1 MKNKTKRYITGFD
14 GLRALA
20 VIGILL
26 FHLMPTKI
34 FGGWLGVPLFFVIS
48 GYLITDLLIQEY
60 DRTGGIAPLQFYK
73 RRLKRLYPALIVMLL
88 ITTAVILLFD
98 KELMYNLRYI
108 ILTNVTYTYN
118 FWAIN
123 NGQSYFQQFA
133 GESPFTHLWSLAIEG
148 QFYFIWPFIV
158 WFLLKKNLKKYHI
171 SLTLLIISIISALLM
186 GILYHPS
193 AINRVYYGTDTRIFA
208 IVIGAAL
215 AFVWPSMRLAQYPK
229 KETRRYL
236 NAIGTGAFIM
246 MVVGMIFL
254 NGQAAATYKGLMYLF
269 TLDVAVLVAVT
280 AHPAS
285 WYSKLLDQKVLN
297 YLGTRSYS
305 IYLYQL
311 PIFIFYEKFI
321 PHYQPTL
328 FHMVIEVVLVFLV
341 SELSYRYIE
350 NVFRYGVQW
359 HQVNDW
365 LLQSRNRFFIVTTP
379 ITVFL
384 LFIAFGLTDKRAG
397 LPQPPTQLQQ
407 KLTKNITEVDKRNK
421 LADQEEKA
429 SKHEKKMGVSQKL
442 SKEDQ
447 KIVSDYH
454 VKPTQYLAFK
464 AMSFTA
470 IGDSV
475 MLDAGPY
482 LQDSNPKIH
491 VDAEV
496 GRQAY
501 QATDIVADMAQNDK
515 LAANVLM
522 GLGTNGDIKRHDLD
536 LMMKSIGK
544 KRQVYWMNNF
554 VQSKPWQNSNNQM
567 LEAAQKDYKNLHVID
582 WYSLAKK
589 NTNWLADDGV
599 HQGQIG
605 DFNYVRL
612 LIEKTAEVNHIK

>member
-1 MKNKTKRYITGFD
+1 
-14 GLRALA
+14 
-20 VIGILL
+20 
-26 FHLMPTKI
+26 
-34 FGGWLGVPLFFVIS
+34 
-48 GYLITDLLIQEY
+48 
-60 DRTGGIAPLQFYK
+60 
-73 RRLKRLYPALIVMLL
+73 
-88 ITTAVILLFD
+88 
-98 KELMYNLRYI
+98 
-108 ILTNVTYTYN
+108 
-118 FWAIN
+118 
-123 NGQSYFQQFA
+123 
-133 GESPFTHLWSLAIEG
+133 
-148 QFYFIWPFIV
+148 
-158 WFLLKKNLKKYHI
+158 
-171 SLTLLIISIISALLM
+171 LLIISIISALLM

-429 SKHEKKMGVSQKL
+429 SKHEKQMGVSQKL

-501 QATDIVADMAQNDK
+501 QATDIVADMAKNDK

>member
-429 SKHEKKMGVSQKL
+429 SKHEKQMGVSQKL

-567 LEAAQKDYKNLHVID
+567 LEVAQKDYKNLHVID

>member
-429 SKHEKKMGVSQKL
+429 SKHEKQMGVSQKL

-464 AMSFTA
+464 SMSFTA

>member
-269 TLDVAVLVAVT
+269 TL
-280 AHPAS
+280 S
-285 WYSKLLDQKVLN
+285 
-297 YLGTRSYS
+297 
-305 IYLYQL
+305 
-311 PIFIFYEKFI
+311 
-321 PHYQPTL
+321 TL
-328 FHMVIEVVLVFLV
+328 
-341 SELSYRYIE
+341 R
-350 NVFRYGVQW
+350 
-359 HQVNDW
+359 
-365 LLQSRNRFFIVTTP
+365 
-379 ITVFL
+379 
-384 LFIAFGLTDKRAG
+384 
-397 LPQPPTQLQQ
+397 
-407 KLTKNITEVDKRNK
+407 
-421 LADQEEKA
+421 
-429 SKHEKKMGVSQKL
+429 
-442 SKEDQ
+442 
-447 KIVSDYH
+447 
-454 VKPTQYLAFK
+454 
-464 AMSFTA
+464 
-470 IGDSV
+470 
-475 MLDAGPY
+475 
-482 LQDSNPKIH
+482 
-491 VDAEV
+491 
-496 GRQAY
+496 
-501 QATDIVADMAQNDK
+501 
-515 LAANVLM
+515 
-522 GLGTNGDIKRHDLD
+522 
-536 LMMKSIGK
+536 
-544 KRQVYWMNNF
+544 
-554 VQSKPWQNSNNQM
+554 
-567 LEAAQKDYKNLHVID
+567 
-582 WYSLAKK
+582 
-589 NTNWLADDGV
+589 
-599 HQGQIG
+599 
-605 DFNYVRL
+605 
-612 LIEKTAEVNHIK
+612 